1 MNWFPGR
8 APSWHRANWNNSW
21 PSLHQRH
28 SRISNAADAANQ
40 TVATAVVPASVVK
53 HPAAPAAVVLII
65 SAAPAV
71 NAIVVAELLADGQ
84 VIVVVRPGQH
94 KANPAGERAVLVLL
108 STRRV
113 TARLLTVPLKWGTRL
128 RLAVPGGIGRSA
140 PGLLTGVLLPGGVT
154 GAWRQVH
161 HGARQ

>member
-21 PSLHQRH
+21 PSRHQRH
-28 SRISNAADAANQ
+28 SQISNAADAASQ
-40 TVATAVVPASVVK
+40 TVATAIVPASAVK
-53 HPAAPAAVVLII
+53 RLAATAAVVPL

-84 VIVVVRPGQH
+84 VIVAVRPGQR

-140 PGLLTGVLLPGGVT
+140 PGLLTGILLLGGVIGT
-154 GAWRQVH
+154 WRQVH